1 MSPALALVSQP
12 GQQHI
17 QPSHQLLTAGDR
29 FLPISEELRSLLP
42 DRGLRRGSTI
52 QIKKSAGA
60 TSLAI
65 ALLSRPLNAGSWA
78 AVIGLPGFGVEAAT
92 DKGVPLKR
100 LALVPR
106 PGSDWR
112 EVTAAMLDSLDMV
125 LLTPPGRCRSGD
137 ARRLAARA
145 RQRGSVLIICP
156 PEQHAIHGSSRY
168 SPNMSWPESADIDLE
183 VVATEWFGLRR
194 GHGRLR
200 ERTVSIVASGRRMS
214 GPVRRASLSFG

>member
-1 MSPALALVSQP
+1 MPPALALVSRP
-12 GQQHI
+12 GQPDI
-17 QPSHQLLTAGDR
+17 QPSRQLLTASDQ
-29 FLPISEELRSLLP
+29 FLPIAEELRSILP

-52 QIKKSAGA
+52 QIKNSAGA
-60 TSLAI
+60 TSLAM
-65 ALLSRPLNAGSWA
+65 ALLAKPLNAGSWA

-92 DKGVPLKR
+92 NTGVPLRR

-112 EVTAAMLDSLDMV
+112 EVTAAMLDSLDIV

-156 PEQHAIHGSSRY
+156 PEQHANHSSGHR
-168 SPNMSWPESADIDLE
+168 SPAMNWPESTDIDLE
-183 VVATEWFGLRR
+183 VVAIEWLGLRR

-200 ERTVSIVASGRRMS
+200 ERTVSIVASGRRLS
-214 GPVRRASLSFG
+214 GPARRISLSFG

>member
-1 MSPALALVSQP
+1 MSTALALVPQP
-12 GQQHI
+12 GQPCI
-17 QPSHQLLTAGDR
+17 QPSHQLLAAGDQ
-29 FLPISEELRSLLP
+29 FLPVSEELRSILP

-52 QIKKSAGA
+52 RIKNSVGA

-65 ALLSRPLNAGSWA
+65 ALLTKPLNAGSWA
-78 AVIGLPGFGVEAAT
+78 AVIGLPSFGVEAAT
-92 DKGVPLKR
+92 DKGVPLER

-125 LLTPPGRCRSGD
+125 LLTPPSRCRSGD

-145 RQRGSVLIICP
+145 RQRRSVLIICP
-156 PEQHAIHGSSRY
+156 PEQHAGSGY
-168 SPNMSWPESADIDLE
+168 HSPDTSWPESADIDLE
-183 VVATEWFGLRR
+183 VVASEWLGLRR
-194 GHGRLR
+194 GHGRLCA
-200 ERTVSIVASGRRMS
+200 RTVSVVASGRRLS